1 MPEAWYN
8 RRVPAWVFWL
18 IAAAVL
24 AAGEVATLGF
34 FLGAVA
40 LAALPAAAAAA
51 VGAGL
56 AVQLIVFIVC
66 SIGSLA
72 FIRPIARRHL
82 QTPPR
87 IRTGTA
93 ALVGARATVLDRVH
107 AGGGR
112 VKIGGEEWTARPYDE
127 DEVYEEGARVD
138 VLKIEGA
145 TALVS
150 D

>member
-1 MPEAWYN
+1 MPD
-8 RRVPAWVFWL
+8 WVFWL
-18 IAAAVL
+18 LFAAVL

-40 LAALPAAAAAA
+40 LAALPAALVAAL
-51 VGAGL
+51 GASLGI
-56 AVQLIVFIVC
+56 QLLVFILGAVA
-66 SIGSLA
+66 SLA
-72 FIRPIARRHL
+72 FIRPVARRHL
-82 QTPPR
+82 HTPPS

-93 ALVGARATVLDRVH
+93 ALIGTRATVLDRVD

-127 DEVYEEGARVD
+127 DDVYEEGARVE
-138 VLKIEGA
+138 VMKIEGA

>member
-1 MPEAWYN
+1 
-8 RRVPAWVFWL
+8 VPDWVFWL

-40 LAALPAAAAAA
+40 LAALPAAAVAG
-51 VGAGL
+51 VGAPL
-56 AVQLIVFIVC
+56 SVQLIVFILC
-66 SIGSLA
+66 SVASLA
-72 FIRPIARRHL
+72 FIRPVARRHL
-82 QTPPR
+82 HTPPS

-93 ALVGARATVLDRVH
+93 ALVGARAVVLDRVH
-107 AGGGR
+107 SDGGR

-127 DEVYEEGARVD
+127 DDVYDEGSRVE

>member
-1 MPEAWYN
+1 
-8 RRVPAWVFWL
+8 VPDWVFWL
-18 IAAAVL
+18 IFAAVL

-40 LAALPAAAAAA
+40 LAALPAAAVAAA
-51 VGAGL
+51 GGGVTI
-56 AVQLIVFIVC
+56 QLIVFI
-66 SIGSLA
+66 IGSVTSLA
-72 FIRPIARRHL
+72 FIRPVARRHL
-82 QTPPR
+82 HTPPS

-93 ALVGARATVLDRVH
+93 ALIGTRATVLERVDLR
-107 AGGGR
+107 GGR

-127 DEVYEEGARVD
+127 DEVYEEGTRVE

>member
-1 MPEAWYN
+1 
-8 RRVPAWVFWL
+8 VPDWVFWL
-18 IAAAVL
+18 IGAAVL

-40 LAALPAAAAAA
+40 LAALPAALVAAL
-51 VGAGL
+51 GAGL
-56 AVQLIVFIVC
+56 SLQLAVFIVC
-66 SIGSLA
+66 SIASLA
-72 FIRPIARRHL
+72 VIRPVARRHL
-82 QTPPR
+82 HTPPR

-93 ALVGARATVLDRVH
+93 ALVGARAVVLEPVSSE
-107 AGGGR
+107 GGR
-112 VKIGGEEWTARPYDE
+112 VKIGGEEWTARSYDE
-127 DEVYEEGARVD
+127 DRSFPEGARVD

>member
-1 MPEAWYN
+1 MPD
-8 RRVPAWVFWL
+8 WVFWL

-40 LAALPAAAAAA
+40 LAALPAAAVAG
-51 VGAGL
+51 VGAPL
-56 AVQLIVFIVC
+56 SVQLIVFILC
-66 SIGSLA
+66 SVASLA
-72 FIRPIARRHL
+72 FIRPVARRHL
-82 QTPPR
+82 HTPPS

-93 ALVGARATVLDRVH
+93 ALVGARAVVLDRVH
-107 AGGGR
+107 SDGGR

-127 DEVYEEGARVD
+127 DDVYDEGSRVE

>member
-1 MPEAWYN
+1 
-8 RRVPAWVFWL
+8 VPDWVFWL
-18 IAAAVL
+18 IFAAVL

-40 LAALPAAAAAA
+40 LAALPAALVAAA
-51 VGAGL
+51 GGSL
-56 AVQLIVFIVC
+56 TLQLIVFI
-66 SIGSLA
+66 IGSVTSLA
-72 FIRPIARRHL
+72 FIRPVARRHL
-82 QTPPR
+82 HTPPS

-93 ALVGARATVLDRVH
+93 ALIGARATVLQRVD
-107 AGGGR
+107 AGGGGR

-127 DEVYEEGARVD
+127 DDVYEEGARVE

>member
-1 MPEAWYN
+1 MPD
-8 RRVPAWVFWL
+8 WVFWL

-40 LAALPAAAAAA
+40 LAALPAAVAAA
-51 VGAGL
+51 VGAPL
-56 AVQLIVFIVC
+56 SVQLIVFILC
-66 SIGSLA
+66 SVASLA
-72 FIRPIARRHL
+72 FIRPVARRHL
-82 QTPPR
+82 HTPPS

-93 ALVGARATVLDRVH
+93 ALVGARAIVLERVH
-107 AGGGR
+107 SDGGR

-127 DEVYEEGARVD
+127 DEVYDEGTRVE
-138 VLKIEGA
+138 VLKIQGA

>member
-1 MPEAWYN
+1 MPD
-8 RRVPAWVFWL
+8 WVFWL
-18 IAAAVL
+18 IAAAAL

-40 LAALPAAAAAA
+40 LAALPAAIAAG
-51 VGAGL
+51 VGAPL
-56 AVQLIVFIVC
+56 SVQLIVFILGSVA
-66 SIGSLA
+66 SLA
-72 FIRPIARRHL
+72 FIRPVARRHL
-82 QTPPR
+82 NTPPS

-93 ALVGARATVLDRVH
+93 ALVGARAVVLDRVH
-107 AGGGR
+107 SDGGR

-127 DEVYEEGARVD
+127 DEVYEQGTRVE
-138 VLKIEGA
+138 VLKIQGA

>member
-1 MPEAWYN
+1 MPD
-8 RRVPAWVFWL
+8 WVFWL
-18 IAAAVL
+18 VFAAVL

-40 LAALPAAAAAA
+40 VAALPAALVAAL
-51 VGAGL
+51 GGGL
-56 AVQLIVFIVC
+56 ALQLLVFI
-66 SIGSLA
+66 IGSVASLA
-72 FIRPIARRHL
+72 FIRPVARRHL
-82 QTPPR
+82 HTPPS
-87 IRTGTA
+87 ISTGTA
-93 ALVGARATVLDRVH
+93 ALIGARATVLQRVD
-107 AGGGR
+107 AGGGGR

-127 DEVYEEGARVD
+127 DDVYEEGARVE

>member
-1 MPEAWYN
+1 
-8 RRVPAWVFWL
+8 VPDWVFWL
-18 IAAAVL
+18 IGAAVL

-40 LAALPAAAAAA
+40 LAALPAAVVAA
-51 VGAGL
+51 VGAPL
-56 AVQLIVFIVC
+56 SVQLIVFILC
-66 SIGSLA
+66 SVASLA
-72 FIRPIARRHL
+72 VIRPVARRHL
-82 QTPPR
+82 STPPS

-93 ALVGARATVLDRVH
+93 ALVGARAVVLDRVH
-107 AGGGR
+107 ADGGR

-127 DEVYEEGARVD
+127 DEVYEEGARVE
-138 VLKIEGA
+138 VLKIQGA

>member
-1 MPEAWYN
+1 
-8 RRVPAWVFWL
+8 VPDWVFWL
-18 IAAAVL
+18 IGAAVL

-40 LAALPAAAAAA
+40 LAALPAAA
-51 VGAGL
+51 VGAAGAGP
-56 AVQLIVFIVC
+56 AVQLAVFIVA
-66 SIGSLA
+66 SIASLA

-82 QTPPR
+82 NTPPS

-93 ALVGARATVLDRVH
+93 ALVGARALVLDRVH
-107 AGGGR
+107 ADGGR

-127 DEVYEEGARVD
+127 DAVYDEGARVQ

-150 D
+150 E

>member
-1 MPEAWYN
+1 MPD
-8 RRVPAWVFWL
+8 WVFWL
-18 IAAAVL
+18 IFAAVL

-40 LAALPAAAAAA
+40 LAALPAALVAV
-51 VGAGL
+51 VGAPL
-56 AVQLIVFIVC
+56 SVQLIVFILGSVA
-66 SIGSLA
+66 SLA
-72 FIRPIARRHL
+72 FIRPVARRHL
-82 QTPPR
+82 NTPPS

-93 ALVGARATVLDRVH
+93 ALVGARAVVLERVH
-107 AGGGR
+107 SDGGR

-127 DEVYEEGARVD
+127 DDVYEAGVRVE